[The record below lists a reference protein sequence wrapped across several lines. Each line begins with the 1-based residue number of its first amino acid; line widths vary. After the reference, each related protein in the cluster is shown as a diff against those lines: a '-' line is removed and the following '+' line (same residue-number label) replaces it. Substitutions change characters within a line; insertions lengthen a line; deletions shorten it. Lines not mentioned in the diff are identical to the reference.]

1 MEDGKKI
8 ENAEETKKNKNLEKL
23 RLLKLKQKEKKE
35 KEKQKKEQKL
45 KKLIEYKEEQ
55 KEKNFK
61 NVASA
66 TQIPLNLIKN
76 MATGIEEM
84 ASKTKMTFEEPK
96 KTDFGEILCPGSDE
110 ERENKEKEQERKA
123 FIRFKKELNLEKISS
138 FLEKKRNKELN
149 EESDEEKKIKI
160 INKFN
165 KTYKNFI
172 TRNIKG
178 IKFKYAGIPYKKK
191 LSPFTHPKKIADE
204 FFKHFLRKP
213 DPPKEE
219 EQEEEEDDE
228 EIEANEE
235 EIEEIEEIQK
245 ENEEEYDYEEE
256 EEPEDEADRERYALF
271 KKHPLAYN
279 ISLQLVQKIIE
290 LAMNPEKRKKR
301 EEKAK
306 RRREKEKKI
315 KEIRTERFKHVQ
327 ISNFNFNY

>member
-1 MEDGKKI
+1 MEDEKKI
-8 ENAEETKKNKNLEKL
+8 ENAEEIKKNKNLEKL

-45 KKLIEYKEEQ
+45 KNLLEYKEEQ

-66 TQIPLNLIKN
+66 TKIPLNLIKN
-76 MATGIEEM
+76 MATGIEKT

-96 KTDFGEILCPGSDE
+96 KTDFEEILCPGSDE
-110 ERENKEKEQERKA
+110 ERENKEREQEKKA

-138 FLEKKRNKELN
+138 LLEKKRNKEIN
-149 EESDEEKKIKI
+149 QESDEEKKIKI

-165 KTYKNFI
+165 KKYKNFI
-172 TRNIKG
+172 TRNING
-178 IKFKYAGIPYKKK
+178 IKFKYAGVNFKKK

-204 FFKHFLRKP
+204 FFKQFLRKP

-219 EQEEEEDDE
+219 EQEEEDDE
-228 EIEANEE
+228 EIEENGE

-245 ENEEEYDYEEE
+245 EKEEEYEYEEE